1 MRISVLLAGGIVLL
15 AFVGPALAAKP
26 IDWDDCKAWMSDPDR
41 SLSGC
46 TEIINGGT
54 GNKQYRAMIYSIRAS
69 AYFKKGDTDR
79 AIADENDAIRLAP
92 KTATLYS
99 NRGSAYLTKGDVD
112 LAIADYSEAIRL
124 GPKMARTYVNR
135 ALAYDKKGDSD
146 RAIADANEAIRL
158 DPNLANAYASRA
170 TAYDKKGDID
180 RAIADDS
187 EAIRLDPES
196 AMAYTNR
203 GSAYLEKGNN
213 DLALADYNQ
222 AISIDPKLAA
232 AYANRASAY
241 LKKGSNDLA
250 LADYNQA
257 ISIDPKN
264 SDAYFR
270 RGRLNLYAGSLDK
283 ALADLNQANV
293 LAPKSAYAALWLDI
307 ASQRNKLPS
316 RLPQTSLQ
324 LDMTAW
330 PAPIVRLFMGQTTPS
345 ALLDAA
351 ENPDAA
357 TKKGQVCEANFYG
370 GELSLI
376 NGSKAEAIRSLRLAA
391 SDCPHNFTEWYSANS
406 ELKLLGA
413 TP

>member
-1 MRISVLLAGGIVLL
+1 VLL
-15 AFVGPALAAKP
+15 AFVGPALAANP
-26 IDWDDCKAWMSDPDR
+26 SDWDDCKAWMSDPDR
-41 SLSGC
+41 GLSGC

-54 GNKQYRAMIYSIRAS
+54 GNKQYRSMIYSIRAS

-79 AIADENDAIRLAP
+79 AIADENDAIRLDP
-92 KTATLYS
+92 KRATLYS

-124 GPKMARTYVNR
+124 GPKMAKTYSNR
-135 ALAYDKKGDSD
+135 AGAYNKKGDSD

-158 DPNLANAYASRA
+158 DPKLVNAYAGRA
-170 TAYDKKGDID
+170 IAYDKKGDID

-196 AMAYTNR
+196 AMAY
-203 GSAYLEKGNN
+203 
-213 DLALADYNQ
+213 
-222 AISIDPKLAA
+222 
-232 AYANRASAY
+232 ANRAFIY
-241 LKKGSNDLA
+241 LKNGSNDLA
-250 LADYNQA
+250 LADYNQV

-264 SDAYFR
+264 SDSYLR

-293 LAPKSAYAALWLDI
+293 LAPKYAYAALWLDI
-307 ASQRNKLPS
+307 VSQRNKLPS
-316 RLPQTSLQ
+316 RLAQTSLQ

-345 ALLDAA
+345 ALLAAA
-351 ENPDAA
+351 ESPDAA
-357 TKKGQVCEANFYG
+357 TKKGQVCEANFYS
-370 GELSLI
+370 GELSLMK
-376 NGSKAEAIRSLRLAA
+376 GSKAEAIDSLRLAA
-391 SDCPHNFTEWYSANS
+391 SDCPHSFAEWYSANS
-406 ELKLLGA
+406 ELRLLGA